1 LPEFF
6 PTPDERNVISI
17 VVKAYE
23 TAFGLKKSRSEIR
36 RLLEQGSVQ
45 LRGEKILDP
54 QAQPT
59 FHSGDVLRLDKTR
72 AVRIK

>member
-1 LPEFF
+1 
-6 PTPDERNVISI
+6 
-17 VVKAYE
+17 VVSAYD
-23 TAFGLKKSRSEIR
+23 TIFGLKKSRGEIR

-54 QAQPT
+54 QAQPL